1 MRPGDL
7 LHLERCLELAE
18 RGARTAAP
26 NPMVGC
32 VIVLDGE
39 VIAEGWH
46 ERPGSPHAER
56 MALDAAVDATG
67 ATVYVSLEPCAH
79 HGRTPPCADALVDA
93 RVARVVVAA
102 GDPDP
107 RTNGA
112 GIARLQDAGIE
123 AEIATGEIER
133 LARLQNAAFRTLV
146 VLGRPHVTYKA
157 AASLDGRTA
166 TAGGE
171 SRWISSPESR
181 RLVHEWRAR
190 SMAVA
195 VGSGTALADDPS
207 LTARDCDPP
216 AERQPLRVVFDRRGR
231 LPASS
236 ALVQSARE
244 MPVLVVT
251 APGGGAVLAEHGVEV
266 LETASPAEALA
277 ELGRREVSSLLVEG
291 GAGLAGALLADGL
304 VDRLAVFTAPIVL
317 GGGPGLVDG
326 WAAAHLDQAVRAAS
340 VTAREVGP
348 DTLLVAELRET

>member
-231 LPASS
+231 
-236 ALVQSARE
+236 
-244 MPVLVVT
+244 
-251 APGGGAVLAEHGVEV
+251 
-266 LETASPAEALA
+266 
-277 ELGRREVSSLLVEG
+277 
-291 GAGLAGALLADGL
+291 
-304 VDRLAVFTAPIVL
+304 
-317 GGGPGLVDG
+317 
-326 WAAAHLDQAVRAAS
+326 
-340 VTAREVGP
+340 
-348 DTLLVAELRET
+348 

>member
-32 VIVLDGE
+32 VIVLDGR

-56 MALDAAVDATG
+56 MALAAAVDATG

-93 RVARVVVAA
+93 RVGRVVVAA

-112 GIARLQDAGIE
+112 GIARLRDAGIE
-123 AEIATGEIER
+123 AEIATGDIER
-133 LARLQNAAFRTLV
+133 RARLQNAAFRTLV
-146 VLGRPHVTYKA
+146 LLGRPHVTYKA
-157 AASLDGRTA
+157 ATSLDGRTA

-190 SMAVA
+190 SMAVG
-195 VGSGTALADDPS
+195 VGSGTALADDPA

-216 AERQPLRVVFDRRGR
+216 AERQPVRVVFDRRGR
-231 LPASS
+231 LPVSS
-236 ALVQSARE
+236 ALVRSARE
-244 MPVLVVT
+244 VPVLVFT
-251 APGGGAVLAEHGVEV
+251 APFGGAGLADHGVEV
-266 LETASPAEALA
+266 LEAASPAQALA
-277 ELGRREVSSLLVEG
+277 ELGRRELSSLLVEG
-291 GAGLAGALLADGL
+291 GPRLAGSLVAEGL
-304 VDRLAVFTAPIVL
+304 VDRLAVFTAPLLL
-317 GGGPGLVDG
+317 GEGPGVVEG
-326 WAAAHLDQAVRAAS
+326 WAAPHLDEAVRAAS
-340 VTAREVGP
+340 VTTREVGP

>member
-46 ERPGSPHAER
+46 ERPGGPHAER
-56 MALDAAVDATG
+56 MALEAAVDAAG

-79 HGRTPPCADALVDA
+79 HGRTPPCADALVGA

-112 GIARLQDAGIE
+112 GIARLRDAGIE

-133 LARLQNAAFRTLV
+133 RARLQNAAFRTLV
-146 VLGRPHVTYKA
+146 LLGRPHVTYKA

-166 TAGGE
+166 TRGGE

-236 ALVQSARE
+236 TLVQSARE
-244 MPVLVVT
+244 LPVLVVT
-251 APGGGAVLAEHGVEV
+251 APGGGAGLAEHGVEV
-266 LETASPAEALA
+266 LEAASPAEALA
-277 ELGRREVSSLLVEG
+277 ELGRRELSSLLVEG
-291 GAGLAGALLADGL
+291 GAGLAGTLLADGL

-317 GGGPGLVDG
+317 GDGPGLVEG
-326 WAAAHLDQAVRAAS
+326 WAAPHLDEAVRAAS
-340 VTAREVGP
+340 VTTREVGP